1 MNNFKSNYLFNK
13 AQFERKER
21 QSWIETMGNH
31 GTHQE
36 PTTFS
41 SQSNY
46 QVFFSILRRLI
57 AFRVSLK

>member
-46 QVFFSILRRLI
+46 QVFF
-57 AFRVSLK
+57 